1 MLKFQFYLVVS
12 NKCINFASDLKNKVK
27 FNNLKVTIMAKKELK
42 HQPKYKDGDILAT
55 PSYFRGGNYVFIF
68 KGYNNQ
74 NNLNYYVAV
83 DNDSDK
89 LYFSD
94 GNAWCSKNDIVKYAT
109 EAEKQKLFKALAKN
123 EKAWNAESKI
133 IETQQNIK

>member
-1 MLKFQFYLVVS
+1 MLKAQIYLVVS
-12 NKCINFASDLKNKVK
+12 NKCINFASYLKNKVK
-27 FNNLKVTIMAKKELK
+27 FNNLKVTIMAK
-42 HQPKYKDGDILAT
+42 KYKDGDILAT

-74 NNLNYYVAV
+74 NYLNYYVAV

-109 EAEKQKLFKALAKN
+109 EAEKQKLFKALSKN
-123 EKAWNAESKI
+123 GKVWNAESKI